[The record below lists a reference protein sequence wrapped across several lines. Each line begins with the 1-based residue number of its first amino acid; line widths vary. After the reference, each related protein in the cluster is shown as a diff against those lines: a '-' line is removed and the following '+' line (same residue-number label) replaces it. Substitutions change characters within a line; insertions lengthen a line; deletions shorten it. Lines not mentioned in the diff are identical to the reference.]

1 MLLSYAFWQRTFGGD
16 PGAVGRTLTLSGHT
30 AEIVG
35 VTPPEFFGLEV
46 GRRFDVIL
54 PVCADATFSD
64 DKKGRMEA
72 GTEWWLSVFGRLKPG
87 WTRERAAAHLA
98 TISPAIFQSTL
109 PAAYP
114 PSSVDQYRKFTLGA
128 YPAGTGLSS
137 LREEY
142 ESPLWLLLGLSGLV
156 LVIACANLANLL
168 LARATARE
176 REIAIR
182 LGLGASRGRV
192 VRQLL
197 TESLLLASMGAL
209 AGVAIAGVSSRALV
223 AFLDVGPGD
232 DARLARPGI
241 CCRARDSDVRALWSR
256 AGAER
261 HADGCGG
268 GDAVRQS
275 REHVGP

>member
-1 MLLSYAFWQRTFGGD
+1 MVAECLRTVEARVD
-16 PGAVGRTLTLSGHT
+16 ARARGRTSRDHLSG
-30 AEIVG
+30 
-35 VTPPEFFGLEV
+35 
-46 GRRFDVIL
+46 D
-54 PVCADATFSD
+54 
-64 DKKGRMEA
+64 
-72 GTEWWLSVFGRLKPG
+72 LSVHAVRPP
-87 WTRERAAAHLA
+87 TRHRAWN
-98 TISPAIFQSTL
+98 ST
-109 PAAYP
+109 
-114 PSSVDQYRKFTLGA
+114 RKFTLGA

-137 LREEY
+137 LREED

-223 AFLDVGPGD
+223 AFLGRGPRD
-232 DARLARPGI
+232 DARLARHGI
-241 CCRARDSDVRALWSR
+241 CGGACDRDMRALRSR
-256 AGAER
+256 AGAEE
-261 HADGCGG
+261 HARGCGSR
-268 GDAVRQS
+268 DAGQP
-275 REHVGP
+275 REHVGS